1 MRKVLLLAAVA
12 LAATAALA
20 DDEVTHA
27 VSAAIPKHS
36 VRRVIV
42 DIPAGEII
50 VHNGSADRITVSGDV
65 RRNFDGSNERAREQR
80 VVNDVG
86 VEIFVDNDD
95 ALIRRKFGP
104 SADSWRARSWH
115 TNYRLTIEVPR
126 GVGVDLETKYGEVT
140 LEGDFGNVNA
150 DLRAGEIHL
159 RTPRASV
166 HELNASVRVG
176 EVHTDFGE
184 DREDHEGILPGTTH
198 FINANGRSRINVH
211 TTFGELHVTL
221 TK

>member
-65 RRNFDGSNERAREQR
+65 RRNFDGSNERVALLSNPDSIIPKSLNLALASARGR
-80 VVNDVG
+80 W
-86 VEIFVDNDD
+86 F
-95 ALIRRKFGP
+95 
-104 SADSWRARSWH
+104 
-115 TNYRLTIEVPR
+115 
-126 GVGVDLETKYGEVT
+126 
-140 LEGDFGNVNA
+140 
-150 DLRAGEIHL
+150 
-159 RTPRASV
+159 
-166 HELNASVRVG
+166 VRVDAHASIPHSYVRTAVSHLVTG
-176 EVHTDFGE
+176 AAQERTGHVALLLVGRGAEV
-184 DREDHEGILPGTTH
+184 R
-198 FINANGRSRINVH
+198 
-211 TTFGELHVTL
+211 
-221 TK
+221 